1 MKQQAVVLKTNNDN
15 TAVIAVTRQTAC
27 GGDCG
32 SCGGCSL
39 PMQMIKV
46 TVRNDIGARA
56 GDQVSVETQTKKV
69 FLSAAVTYILPV
81 ILMIAFYFLPLAKE
95 GLKIMMS
102 FLGLFAGGLICRAYS
117 RFLAAHPSFTAEI
130 REILS

>member
-1 MKQQAVVLKTNNDN
+1 MQQIVK
-15 TAVIAVTRQTAC
+15 VTRLLEPGYAEVFLTRQSAC
-27 GGDCG
+27 SGDCG
-32 SCGGCSL
+32 SCGGCSQ